1 MPADTYITIQLE
13 ECVKGSLSLTHKLPS
28 LYSELRRFLQTI
40 DSPMQVAVLGR
51 VSSSKSTFVNAL
63 LEDEILLMDKFI
75 ATFLV
80 FHLKYGEATAPIVK
94 VYKDG
99 HCDYVPRKELSE
111 WEEIFKNRENEDGLL
126 NPEWERLWG
135 DLKNVLCI
143 ELTYPC
149 EILKSINIIDTPG
162 LDSTMG
168 DDSKNTIDYLEKVRP
183 DAIIMLFT
191 KGAIPKET
199 LDVVRKY
206 IGSEQKQLNIS
217 PLNAVGLYTKIDE
230 IWKISSADASPRF
243 LAEQTIKDNIYG
255 LYPEIHDSL
264 YSIFP
269 VCARLGL
276 ATSTM
281 THEDLR
287 LFQVLSCTQKEIL
300 QKMLLSDSLFSS
312 SKYETETHLTSTER
326 AYLKDK
332 YGKYGVYAIIE
343 QLHKGNH
350 SIEQIKEMLDDI
362 SGMKLARKRLMS
374 HFGERAVLIKTQN
387 TIARIIKTCTEERK
401 EHPDCIETINQI
413 ERNILRTMRN
423 IKEYNELDYL
433 ARLYDGL
440 ANELDAEAVEEF
452 KTVCG
457 ESENG
462 NSVVKR
468 LGISNNVDI
477 EEIRRIIAKRI
488 SEANRKANLKMIS
501 SPQNAELYLMLVQSY
516 QQLDDRITSMLQK
529 KEEAERTLRIAKD
542 FFFGE

>member
-1 MPADTYITIQLE
+1 MVAETYITDKLE
-13 ECVKGSLSLTHKLPS
+13 ECVKDAISLSKGLPILTA
-28 LYSELRRFLQTI
+28 ELKSIQQTI
-40 DSPMQVAVLGR
+40 NSPLQVAVLGR
-51 VSSSKSTFVNAL
+51 LSSGKSTFVNAL
-63 LEDEILLMDKFI
+63 MGDEVVEMGKM
-75 ATFLV
+75 ATTFNVCHLTYGDETEPIKVV
-80 FHLKYGEATAPIVK
+80 F
-94 VYKDG
+94 KDG
-99 HCDYVPRKELSE
+99 HHESVPRHELSD
-111 WEEIFKNRENEDGLL
+111 WSGNQTN
-126 NPEWERLWG
+126 
-135 DLKNVLCI
+135 DLKKDVQYLG
-143 ELTYPC
+143 LTHPN

-162 LDSTMG
+162 LNSAMG
-168 DDSKNTIDYLEKVRP
+168 DDSKNTIEYLKKVRP
-183 DAIIMLFT
+183 DAVIMLFT

-199 LDVVRKY
+199 LDVVNQY
-206 IGSEQKQLNIS
+206 IGSENKQLDIS
-217 PLNAVGLYTKIDE
+217 PLNAIGLYTKIDDDT
-230 IWKISSADASPRF
+230 WKNSTSEKSPIS

-300 QKMLLSDSLFSS
+300 QKMLLSVSSFSS

-326 AYLKDK
+326 AYLTDK

-362 SGMKLARKRLMS
+362 SGMKLVRKRLMS

-457 ESENG
+457 EGENG

-468 LGISNNVDI
+468 LELNNDTST
-477 EEIRRIIAKRI
+477 ENIRETIANRLA
-488 SEANRKANLKMIS
+488 EANRKANLKMLS
-501 SPQNAELYLMLVQSY
+501 SPKNAELYLMLAQSY
-516 QQLDDRITSMLQK
+516 QQLNDRVDEMVQRQK
-529 KEEAERTLRIAKD
+529 EAEKTIRVAKE
-542 FFFGE
+542 FFYGD